1 MMKVDIDNDTET
13 PMSTSRYAPPALDQ
27 IPDDIREKILAVQEK
42 AGFVPQVF
50 LGLARRPA
58 EWRAFFAYHDALM
71 LKEEG
76 SLTKGDREMIV
87 TTTSAAN
94 QCLYCVVAHGALLR
108 IYEKKPLVADQVAI
122 NYRKADISPRQRAM
136 LDFAMKVCERSHEV
150 DEADFTALHAHGFSD
165 EDIWDIAAITAFF
178 GMSNRIASFSG
189 MMPNPEFYLMGRVPK
204 AKA

>member
-1 MMKVDIDNDTET
+1 
-13 PMSTSRYAPPALDQ
+13 MSTSRYAPPALDQ

-87 TTTSAAN
+87 TTTSAP
-94 QCLYCVVAHGALLR
+94 CSTSR
-108 IYEKKPLVADQVAI
+108 
-122 NYRKADISPRQRAM
+122 
-136 LDFAMKVCERSHEV
+136 
-150 DEADFTALHAHGFSD
+150 
-165 EDIWDIAAITAFF
+165 
-178 GMSNRIASFSG
+178 
-189 MMPNPEFYLMGRVPK
+189 
-204 AKA
+204 